1 MLRPQLGRP
10 GRSHYG
16 KGETV
21 VYRLQRDY
29 QAPPG
34 ELPVLG
40 AKLTLFI
47 WGEAFWPT
55 YTSGDNT
62 NLVATDSMKNF
73 LQRETLNYAGH
84 TLEGLAHFLAGK
96 FMATY
101 PQAEGAE
108 LYAEQIPFEA
118 LSGQGPGL
126 RPASG
131 PRATARVLFTRSGG
145 EPVLSGLVCGL
156 SGFELLRLSGSAFTG
171 FVRDAYT
178 TLPENKN
185 RPLRMMLNA
194 EWTFADLGAGL
205 AARSGPAVR
214 ERVERTFEGFS
225 SGSIQEVLYQMGT
238 RVLSELPV
246 IERLELEGQNHTWEA
261 VAERDE
267 TLGVFT
273 ISKPFYGILGLSL
286 TREDLPNEGAPG

>member
-1 MLRPQLGRP
+1 MLRPQLGQP

-29 QAPPG
+29 QVPPG

-40 AKLTLFI
+40 ARLTLFI

-73 LQRETLNYAGH
+73 LQRETLNYTGH
-84 TLEGLAHFLAGK
+84 SLEGLAHFLVEK

-118 LSGQGPGL
+118 VSGQGPGL
-126 RPASG
+126 RPAGG
-131 PRATARVLFTRSGG
+131 PYATARVLFTREGG
-145 EPVLSGLVCGL
+145 QPRLSGLVCGL
-156 SGFELLRLSGSAFTG
+156 AGFELLRLSGSAFTG
-171 FVRDAYT
+171 FVRDGYT
-178 TLPENKN
+178 TLPENRN
-185 RPLRMMLNA
+185 RPLRMKLNA
-194 EWTFADLGAGL
+194 EWTFTDPQAGL
-205 AARSGPAVR
+205 EARSVPAVR
-214 ERVERTFEGFS
+214 ERVEGTFEGFT
-225 SGSIQEVLYQMGT
+225 SGSIQEVLYQIGT
-238 RVLSELPV
+238 RVLTDLPV
-246 IERLELEGQNHTWEA
+246 IERLELEGQNHTWDA
-261 VAERDE
+261 VTEQDE

-286 TREDLPNEGAPG
+286 TRADLPG